1 MKAYE
6 LFKINESLLK
16 AMDGLALAIGDV
28 KYVALVED
36 FVRMTN
42 EGYKKTYVVQVLT
55 DKYDVAERTV
65 YRVVDKMLADVVV

>member
-16 AMDGLALAIGDV
+16 VMDGLALAIADV
-28 KYVALVED
+28 KYIELVED
-36 FVRMTN
+36 FVRLMG
-42 EGYKKTYVVQVLT
+42 EGHKKTYVVQMLT

-65 YRVVDKMLADVVV
+65 YRIVDKMLAEVSV

>member
-16 AMDGLALAIGDV
+16 VMDGLALAIADV
-28 KYVALVED
+28 KYIGLVED
-36 FVRMTN
+36 FVRLMG
-42 EGYKKTYVVQVLT
+42 EGHKKTYVVQILT

-65 YRVVDKMLADVVV
+65 YRIVDKMLTEVSV